1 MMRAEPRLA
10 WPERG
15 KAVHHFSC
23 RSMHTMH
30 ERLFTKQMARKRAS
44 ERPGTGIKKPLIV
57 QRLCGINELGGM
69 QNHSG
74 PASDVLL
81 LVPVVLPVLFPA
93 AAVR

>member
-1 MMRAEPRLA
+1 MRAIHA
-10 WPERG
+10 
-15 KAVHHFSC
+15 
-23 RSMHTMH
+23 
-30 ERLFTKQMARKRAS
+30 RLFIKRLARKRAS

-74 PASDVLL
+74 PASDILL